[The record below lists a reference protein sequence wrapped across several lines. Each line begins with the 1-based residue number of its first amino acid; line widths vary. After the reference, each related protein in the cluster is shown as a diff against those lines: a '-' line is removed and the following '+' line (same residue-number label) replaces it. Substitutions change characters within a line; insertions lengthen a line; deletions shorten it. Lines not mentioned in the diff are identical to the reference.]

1 MLSLSGNYSNTTNNK
16 PSTKNLTVKYQDKIA
31 TSKVDRTL
39 KFVGTGAKIGG
50 NYIKHYVK
58 KAFDPSLDKEEL
70 HKDNAEDI
78 YNSLSQLKGSALKVA
93 QMLSMDKAVLPKAYS
108 DKFAMAQYSAP
119 PLSGPLVVKTF
130 TKSFGKTPQELFD
143 SFEMNATNA
152 ASIGQ
157 VHTAYKDGK
166 KLAVK
171 IQYPGVSDSIKSD
184 LKIVKPIALRMF
196 NLTEQELAKY
206 LVEVESK
213 LLEETDYTLE
223 LRRSLETAEQ
233 CAHIEDIHFPTYYPE
248 YSADRII
255 TMDWMEGKHLNEFL
269 ATNPTQEIR
278 NKAGQALWRFYE
290 FQNHTLRSIHADPH
304 PGNFLFMPD
313 GTVGV
318 IDFGCIKVIPEN
330 FYYDYFGMI
339 IPEVSENDAALE
351 AIMRR
356 MDIIYDNDSDK
367 LRKLYKDT
375 FRTLIELLSQPHI
388 KATFDFGDD
397 EYINR
402 IYTMAEELSNNKEIR
417 AGGDGRGSQHALYV
431 NRTMFGL
438 YSMLNQLKANIHTQM
453 GDWKNAIIDKHLEM
467 V

>member
-1 MLSLSGNYSNTTNNK
+1 M
-16 PSTKNLTVKYQDKIA
+16 KYQDKIA

-58 KAFDPSLDKEEL
+58 KAFDPDLDKEEL
-70 HKDNAEDI
+70 HKENAEDI

-108 DKFAMAQYSAP
+108 DKFTMAQYSAP

-130 TKSFGKTPQELFD
+130 TKSLGRTPQELFD

-171 IQYPGVSDSIKSD
+171 IQYPGVADSIKSD

-196 NLTEQELAKY
+196 NLTEKELAKY
-206 LVEVESK
+206 LIEVEGK
-213 LLEETDYTLE
+213 LLEETDYLLE
-223 LRRSLETAEQ
+223 LKRSQETAEQ
-233 CAHIEDIHFPTYYPE
+233 CAHIEGIKFPKYYPE

-255 TMDWMEGKHLNEFL
+255 TMDWMDGKHLNEFL
-269 ATNPTQEIR
+269 ATNPSQEIR
-278 NKAGQALWRFYE
+278 NKVGQALWSFYE

-304 PGNFLFMPD
+304 PGNFLFNED

-318 IDFGCIKVIPEN
+318 IDFGCIKVIPET

-339 IPEVSENDAALE
+339 IPEVCENDEVLE

-356 MDIIYDNDSDK
+356 MEIIYDNDSEQ
-367 LRKLYKDT
+367 RRRLYKDT
-375 FRTLIELLSQPHI
+375 FRNLIQLLSQPHLQDS
-388 KATFDFGDD
+388 FDFGDD
-397 EYINR
+397 DYINR
-402 IYTMAEELSNNKEIR
+402 IYAMAEELSNNKEIR
-417 AGGDGRGSQHALYV
+417 AGGDGRGSQHGLYV

-438 YSMLNQLKANIHTQM
+438 YSMLNQLKANINTRM
-453 GDWKNAIIDKHLEM
+453 GDWKDKVVEHHLEFA

>member
-1 MLSLSGNYSNTTNNK
+1 
-16 PSTKNLTVKYQDKIA
+16 VKYQDKIA

-70 HKDNAEDI
+70 HKENAEDI

-93 QMLSMDKAVLPKAYS
+93 QMLSMDKVILPKAYS
-108 DKFAMAQYSAP
+108 DKFTMAQYSAP

-130 TKSFGKTPQELFD
+130 TKSLGKTPQQLFD
-143 SFEMNATNA
+143 SFEMNAGNA

-157 VHTAYKDGK
+157 VHVAYKDGK

-184 LKIVKPIALRMF
+184 LRIVKPIALRMF
-196 NLTEQELAKY
+196 NITEQELAKY
-206 LVEVESK
+206 MVEVEEK
-213 LLEETDYTLE
+213 LLEETDYALE
-223 LRRSLETAEQ
+223 LKRSLETVEQ
-233 CAHIEDIHFPTYYPE
+233 CNHIEGLKFPNYYPE

-269 ATNPTQEIR
+269 AANPSQEIR
-278 NKAGQALWRFYE
+278 NKIGQALWDFYA
-290 FQNHTLRSIHADPH
+290 FQNHTLKSIHADPH
-304 PGNFLFMPD
+304 PGNFLFNSD

-318 IDFGCIKVIPEN
+318 IDFGCIKVIPEE

-339 IPEVSENDAALE
+339 IPEVSQNPEALDAML
-351 AIMRR
+351 RR
-356 MDIIYDNDSDK
+356 MEIIYDSDSQR
-367 LRKLYKDT
+367 LQTLYKNT
-375 FRTLIELLSQPHI
+375 FSQLISHLAQPHLQE
-388 KATFDFGDD
+388 TFDFGNDA
-397 EYINR
+397 YINS
-402 IYTMAEELSNNKEIR
+402 IYQMAEELSNNKELR
-417 AGGDGRGSQHALYV
+417 EGGDGRGSRHALYV

-453 GDWKNAIIDKHLEM
+453 GDWKYKIIDRHLEL
-467 V
+467 VS

>member
-1 MLSLSGNYSNTTNNK
+1 M
-16 PSTKNLTVKYQDKIA
+16 KYQDKIA

-58 KAFDPSLDKEEL
+58 KAFDPDFDKDEI
-70 HKDNAEDI
+70 HRDNAEDI

-108 DKFAMAQYSAP
+108 DKFSLAQYSAP

-143 SFEMNATNA
+143 TFEMNATNA

-157 VHTAYKDGK
+157 VHAAYKDGK

-171 IQYPGVSDSIKSD
+171 IQYPGVGDSIKSD

-196 NLTEQELAKY
+196 NLTEQELSKY
-206 LVEVESK
+206 LVEVEGK
-213 LLEETDYTLE
+213 LLEETDYGLE
-223 LRRSLETAEQ
+223 LKRSLETVEQ
-233 CAHIEDIHFPTYYPE
+233 CSHIEGIKFPKYYPE

-255 TMDWMEGKHLNEFL
+255 TMDWMDGLHLNEFL
-269 ATNPTQEIR
+269 QTNPSQEVR
-278 NKAGQALWRFYE
+278 NKIGQALWSFYE

-304 PGNFLFMPD
+304 PGNFLFNQD

-339 IPEVSENDAALE
+339 IPEIVNNDEALDG
-351 AIMRR
+351 ILRR
-356 MDIIYDNDSDK
+356 MEIIYDNDTPQ

-375 FRTLIELLSQPHI
+375 FRDLIDLLAQPHI
-388 KATFDFGDD
+388 SDSFDFGNDA
-397 EYINR
+397 YINR
-402 IYTMAEELSNNKEIR
+402 IYDMAQELSNNKEIR

-438 YSMLNQLKANIHTQM
+438 YSILNLLKANINTRM
-453 GDWKNAIIDKHLEM
+453 GDWKDKIVERYLE
-467 V
+467 VV

>member
-1 MLSLSGNYSNTTNNK
+1 M
-16 PSTKNLTVKYQDKIA
+16 KYQDKIA

-58 KAFDPSLDKEEL
+58 KAFNGDVSDDEL
-70 HKDNAEDI
+70 HEDNAEDI

-130 TKSFGKTPQELFD
+130 TKSFGKTPQDLFD
-143 SFEMNATNA
+143 TFEMNSYNA

-157 VHTAYKDGK
+157 VHRATKDGK
-166 KLAVK
+166 QLAVK
-171 IQYPGVSDSIKSD
+171 IQYPGVGDSIKSD

-196 NLTEQELAKY
+196 NLTEKELSKY
-206 LVEVESK
+206 LNEVEGK
-213 LLEETDYTLE
+213 LLEETDYNLE
-223 LRRSLETAEQ
+223 LRRSLETVEQ
-233 CAHIEDIHFPTYYPE
+233 CKHLEDLRFPTYYPE

-255 TMDWMEGKHLNEFL
+255 TMDWVEGMHMKEFL
-269 ATNPTQEIR
+269 ATNPSQEIR
-278 NKAGQALWRFYE
+278 NKIGQALWRFYE
-290 FQNHTLRSIHADPH
+290 FQEHSLKSIHADPH
-304 PGNFLFMPD
+304 PGNFLFRED

-339 IPEVSENDAALE
+339 MPELVDNEEALE
-351 AIMRR
+351 GMMRR
-356 MDIIYDNDSDK
+356 MEIIYDNDSPER
-367 LRKLYKDT
+367 RKLYREI
-375 FRTLIELLSQPHI
+375 FRTMIDLVAKPHNSE
-388 KATFDFGDD
+388 TFDFGDD
-397 EYINR
+397 AYIDS
-402 IYTMAEELSNNKEIR
+402 IYALAEQLSKNQDIR

-438 YSMLNQLKANIHTQM
+438 YSMLNQLNANITTKM
-453 GDWKNAIIDKHLEM
+453 GDWKNDVLNRHLELA
-467 V
+467 

>member
-1 MLSLSGNYSNTTNNK
+1 M
-16 PSTKNLTVKYQDKIA
+16 KYQDKIA

-58 KAFDPSLDKEEL
+58 KAFNSDLTEDEL
-70 HKDNAEDI
+70 HNSNAEDI

-108 DKFAMAQYSAP
+108 EKFTMAQYSAP

-130 TKSFGKTPQELFD
+130 TKSFGKTPQQLFD
-143 SFEMNATNA
+143 TFEMNATNA

-157 VHTAYKDGK
+157 VHTAYNDGK

-171 IQYPGVSDSIKSD
+171 IQYPGVADSIKSD

-196 NLTEQELAKY
+196 NLTEKELAQY
-206 LVEVESK
+206 LQEVEGK
-213 LLEETDYTLE
+213 LLEETDYALE
-223 LRRSLETAEQ
+223 LRRSQETAEQ
-233 CAHIEDIHFPTYYPE
+233 CAHIEGVKFPTYYPE

-255 TMDWMEGKHLNEFL
+255 TMDWMDGKHLNEFL
-269 ATNPTQEIR
+269 ATNPSQEVR
-278 NKAGQALWRFYE
+278 NKIGQALWNFYE
-290 FQNHTLRSIHADPH
+290 FQEHTLHSIHADPH
-304 PGNFLFMPD
+304 PGNFLFNDD

-318 IDFGCIKVIPEN
+318 IDFGCIKVIPDE

-339 IPEVSENDAALE
+339 IPEVTQSDEALSG
-351 AIMRR
+351 IMRR
-356 MDIIYDNDSDK
+356 MNIIYDSDSPE
-367 LRKLYKDT
+367 RQKLYKDT
-375 FRTLIELLSQPHI
+375 FRTMIDLLSKPHI
-388 KATFDFGDD
+388 SDTFDFGDD
-397 EYINR
+397 DYINR
-402 IYTMAEELSNNKEIR
+402 IYAMAEELSKNQEIR
-417 AGGDGRGSQHALYV
+417 AGGDGRGSHHALYI

-438 YSMLNQLKANIHTQM
+438 YSMLNQLKANITTRM
-453 GDWKNAIIDKHLEM
+453 GDWKHDVMGRHLEL

>member
-1 MLSLSGNYSNTTNNK
+1 
-16 PSTKNLTVKYQDKIA
+16 VKYQDKIA

-70 HKDNAEDI
+70 HKENAEDI

-93 QMLSMDKAVLPKAYS
+93 QMLSMDKAILPKAYS
-108 DKFAMAQYSAP
+108 DKFTMAQYSAP

-130 TKSFGKTPQELFD
+130 TKSFGKTPQQLFD
-143 SFEMNATNA
+143 SFEMDATNA

-157 VHTAYKDGK
+157 VHIAYKNGK

-184 LKIVKPIALRMF
+184 LRIVKPIALRMF

-223 LRRSLETAEQ
+223 LRRSLETAQQ
-233 CAHIEDIHFPTYYPE
+233 CAHIENIHFPNYYPE

-269 ATNPTQEIR
+269 ATNPSKEIR

-339 IPEVSENDAALE
+339 IPEVSNNDAALE

-388 KATFDFGDD
+388 NNMFDFGDD
-397 EYINR
+397 DYINR
-402 IYTMAEELSNNKEIR
+402 IYAMAEELSNNKEIR

-453 GDWKNAIIDKHLEM
+453 GDWKYKIIDRHLEM

>member
-1 MLSLSGNYSNTTNNK
+1 M
-16 PSTKNLTVKYQDKIA
+16 KYQDKIA

-58 KAFDPSLDKEEL
+58 KAFDPSLDKDEL
-70 HKDNAEDI
+70 HRENAEDI
-78 YNSLSQLKGSALKVA
+78 YNSLSELKGSALKVA

-108 DKFAMAQYSAP
+108 DKFTMAQYSAP

-130 TKSFGKTPQELFD
+130 TKAFGKTPQQLFD
-143 SFEMNATNA
+143 SFDMNATAA

-157 VHTAYKDGK
+157 VHVATKNGK

-171 IQYPGVSDSIKSD
+171 VQYPGVGDSIKSD

-206 LVEVESK
+206 LVEVEEK

-223 LRRSLETAEQ
+223 LRRSQETAQQ
-233 CAHIEDIHFPTYYPE
+233 CAHIEGIRFPNYYPE
-248 YSADRII
+248 FSSDRII
-255 TMDWMEGKHLNEFL
+255 TMDWMDGLHLNEFL
-269 ATNPTQEIR
+269 ATNPSQEVR
-278 NKAGQALWRFYE
+278 NKIGQALWRFYE
-290 FQNHTLRSIHADPH
+290 FQNHSLRSIHADPH
-304 PGNFLFMPD
+304 PGNFLFRPD

-318 IDFGCIKVIPEN
+318 IDFGCIKVIPEK

-339 IPEVSENDAALE
+339 IPEVSQNDAALE

-356 MDIIYDNDSDK
+356 MDIIYDSDSEQ
-367 LRKLYKDT
+367 RRRLYKDT

-388 KATFDFGDD
+388 NDTFDFGDD

-402 IYTMAEELSNNKEIR
+402 IYGMAEELSNNKEIR

-438 YSMLNQLKANIHTQM
+438 YSMLNQLKANIHTRM
-453 GDWKNAIIDKHLEM
+453 GDWKDAIIERHLEM
-467 V
+467 A